1 MNFFQPSMRL
11 VSLACLAMVSLLA
24 NSGAQAQGL
33 RLNEAPP
40 RFGFGASPNTLPSLS
55 SGSLLGRPAPVQRSA
70 EYIVALVNS
79 DPITSTDVQSRV
91 ARVLEQGGAEAARMP
106 RAELARQVLERLISE
121 RTQLQQ
127 AKEIG
132 LKVDEATIDQ
142 AEETVARN
150 NQISVAELRG
160 RVAQE
165 GLTLAQFRKDLSEQV
180 LFSRLRE
187 KEVEPRVRITDLE
200 VDQYINDQRLNP
212 DAAAP
217 REINL
222 AQILVAVPENAPLT
236 QIATLEKRADA
247 LAARARGGEDFA
259 QIAKEASDSP
269 DRANGGAI
277 GLRAIGRYPPAFVD
291 ATAST
296 AVGGIAGPIR
306 SSAGFHIIKV
316 LAKGSAGIGDVAVPQ
331 TQVRHILLR
340 SDPKRSTADAI
351 ALLAGFKR
359 RIEAGTSDFATLAR
373 ENSQDG
379 SAKDGGE
386 LGWRRAGEFVP
397 EFDEA
402 VARLAPGQISDP
414 VVSRFGVHLIQL
426 EGRRETKLTKAEQR
440 EAVRAQLREKKLDEA
455 YETWAQE
462 LRARAYVEYREAPQ
476 S

>member
-1 MNFFQPSMRL
+1 MGA
-11 VSLACLAMVSLLA
+11 LAIPA
-24 NSGAQAQGL
+24 AQAQGL
-33 RLNEAPP
+33 RLTETPP
-40 RFGFGASPNTLPSLS
+40 RFGASPGTVPSLY

-79 DPITSTDVQSRV
+79 DPITSTEVQTRV
-91 ARVLEQGGAEAARMP
+91 ARVLEQGGPDAARMP
-106 RAELARQVLERLISE
+106 RAELERQVLERLITE
-121 RTQLQQ
+121 RAQLQQ

-142 AEETVARN
+142 AEETVARQ
-150 NQISVAELRG
+150 NQISVAELRR

-165 GLTLAQFRKDLSEQV
+165 GLTQVQFRKDLSDQV

-200 VDQYINDQRLNP
+200 VDQYINDQRTNP
-212 DAAAP
+212 NASAP
-217 REINL
+217 QEINL
-222 AQILVAVPENAPLT
+222 AQILVAVPEK
-236 QIATLEKRADA
+236 ATPAQVDVLEKRAEA

-259 QIAKEASDSP
+259 KLASEVSDSP
-269 DRANGGAI
+269 DRAGGGAM
-277 GLRAIGRYPPAFVD
+277 GLRNVGRYPPSFVE

-296 AVGGIAGPIR
+296 AVGGIVGPVR
-306 SSAGFHIIKV
+306 SGAGFHVIKV
-316 LAKGSAGIGDVAVPQ
+316 LAKGQAGLADAAVAQ

-340 SDPKRSTADAI
+340 TDPKRSTADAI
-351 ALLAGFKR
+351 AVLAGFKR
-359 RIEAGTSDFATLAR
+359 RIEAGTADFATLAR

-379 SAKDGGE
+379 SAKEGGE

-402 VARLAPGQISDP
+402 VARLAPGQIGDP
-414 VVSRFGVHLIQL
+414 VVSRFGVHLIQV
-426 EGRRETKLTKAEQR
+426 EGRRETKLTQAEQR
-440 EAVRAQLREKKLDEA
+440 DAVRAQLREKKLDEA

-462 LRARAYVEYREAPQ
+462 LRARAYVEYRESPQ